1 MRLNLPRLTL
11 TLRLQSLTILFTLA
25 VAAIVGLAL
34 QQQRN
39 AMLADRQA
47 QLTAIVQ
54 VATGV
59 AAALHTQE
67 RAGTLTRDQAVTQF
81 RSLVRGMR
89 YNRDDYLFVYDMV
102 GTLLVSVPQPQVE
115 GRNRMEARD
124 AEGRPFIREM
134 RDLARAGGGSLTIAY
149 QKDGETTSRRK
160 LNHVEAF
167 APWELFIGTGVF
179 MDDLDAAWRE
189 GLVRLVLPAAGVAL
203 LGMLAALLV
212 ARSIARPLGR
222 LHKVMQHIATGAL
235 TDAVTDTERGDEVGA
250 MARATLVFRDQAARV
265 REMEAMAVTERRQAA
280 EHQRT
285 ATMALADEVERTVGG
300 IATTLNEASLRM
312 AQAAEAAAGAASETA
327 SQASGATEGA
337 GRASRSAQTVAA
349 AAEEMTATVTEIS
362 RRVSE
367 SAAMSTE
374 ALLKVRATDDTIR
387 ALTDGARRIG
397 EVLGLIADIAGKT
410 NLLALN
416 ATIEAARAGEH
427 GKGFAVVASEVKAL
441 AAQTARAT
449 DEIGGQIEQMRAAT
463 ARTVT
468 AIGEIGTTTARSS
481 EIATAIAAAV
491 EQQSAATRE
500 IASAALDGAR
510 GTDAVSTTIGA
521 VEAVAGRA
529 GEAAQGMRGAAAE
542 VARQG
547 QALRQAIGTLT
558 QQLRQAA

>member
-25 VAAIVGLAL
+25 VAALVGLAL